1 VALGST
7 EPLTELSTR
16 NLPGGKGQPAGQL
29 VRLTVSPPP
38 VSRLSRKC
46 GSLDI
51 SQPHGPPLPV
61 TGIASP
67 LPFLSFHV
75 FTILV
80 CLFLI
85 WVCSE
90 HFVVRLCLSVA
101 SSVESAS
108 VVFHFGS
115 AVNISW

>member
-1 VALGST
+1 MALGST
-7 EPLTELSTR
+7 EPLTEMSTR

-46 GSLDI
+46 GASTSLN
-51 SQPHGPPLPV
+51 PMGLHGQLQ
-61 TGIASP
+61 G
-67 LPFLSFHV
+67 LLHLCLFLSFHV
-75 FTILV
+75 LTILV

-90 HFVVRLCLSVA
+90 HFVVRLIIII
-101 SSVESAS
+101 
-108 VVFHFGS
+108 FYYY
-115 AVNISW
+115 